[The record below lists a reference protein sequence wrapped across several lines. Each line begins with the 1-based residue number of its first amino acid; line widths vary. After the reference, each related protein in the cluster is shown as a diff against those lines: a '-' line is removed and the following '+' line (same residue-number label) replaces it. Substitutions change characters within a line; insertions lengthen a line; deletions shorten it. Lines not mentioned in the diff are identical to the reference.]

1 MSHSSSTTRSRLR
14 RAYGLIPAVL
24 ALGLGVGMSPVAAAG
39 SGATITRDD
48 VTGDT
53 VVCGDVTLT
62 VTSGSFQIVTRESLT
77 PSGALHVIV
86 EGNAQGVKAI
96 STGGARYQ
104 LPGGF
109 WFEFNAT
116 PGATTET
123 QTGVFNVIG
132 RGDAPDFRVRD
143 VVHVT
148 VNANGVITASVD
160 FHSGATCVMG

>member
-1 MSHSSSTTRSRLR
+1 MSHSSSPTRSRLR
-14 RAYGLIPAVL
+14 RAHGLIPAVL
-24 ALGLGVGMSPVAAAG
+24 ALGLGVGMSPAAAAG

-53 VVCGDVTLT
+53 VVCGDETLT
-62 VTSGSFQIVTRESLT
+62 VTSGGFQIVTRQALT

-86 EGNAQGVKAI
+86 EGNAQGVKAV
-96 STGGARYQ
+96 STSGASYQ

-109 WFEFNAT
+109 WVEFNAT

-123 QTGVFNVIG
+123 ETGVLNVIG

-148 VNANGVITASVD
+148 VDANGLITASVD